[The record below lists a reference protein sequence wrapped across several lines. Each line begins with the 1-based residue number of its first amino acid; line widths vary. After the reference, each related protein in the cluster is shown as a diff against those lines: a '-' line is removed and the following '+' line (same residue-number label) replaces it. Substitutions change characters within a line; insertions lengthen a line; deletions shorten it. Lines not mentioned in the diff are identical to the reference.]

1 MTEFL
6 EIYSQTGMV
15 GIVGAMCVY
24 MVYHITKSSHKNADD
39 IGDLMVENKGQSETM
54 ENMEGAATMAPQA
67 EEYVPSPA
75 INSYKKSADF
85 EEQKKTPEDFYN
97 PNAVEGEDA
106 DPYRETYSGEL

>member
-24 MVYHITKSSHKNADD
+24 LVYNIIKSSHKNTDG

-54 ENMEGAATMAPQA
+54 ENMEGMIIKLIERWNRSDETRDRRHEHMVKEMNDISDVLMEIKGA
-67 EEYVPSPA
+67 VSR
-75 INSYKKSADF
+75 INGYK
-85 EEQKKTPEDFYN
+85 
-97 PNAVEGEDA
+97 
-106 DPYRETYSGEL
+106 